1 MEKSSLFLFEKR
13 KLIVTTVLV
22 SFLSVVCFYSFN
34 FSSYEHKSIANKDSI
49 NRKLASIPKTNT
61 FDSYSNLSKANPSN
75 AEGDLSAKSANDSIS
90 KNGSVNG
97 KALHVSH
104 SVLAETIAKEKLKAK
119 NSNAGTTLRSDQTL
133 VWDCQ
138 SNVNNLEV
146 SGEYLR
152 LLAKNCDT
160 LRTQILSVKNVT
172 NGYTASLIP
181 TKENVLTT
189 DFLSLRTGKNEIW
202 IETKALGF
210 SAKTYKFNVEKNASV
225 GVREAKE

>member
-13 KLIVTTVLV
+13 KLIITTVLV

-34 FSSYEHKSIANKDSI
+34 FSSYDNKSLANKDNI

-61 FDSYSNLSKANPSN
+61 FDSYSNLSKANPSISPSN
-75 AEGDLSAKSANDSIS
+75 AEGAIS
-90 KNGSVNG
+90 KDALANG
-97 KALHVSH
+97 KALQAGH
-104 SVLAETIAKEKLKAK
+104 SILAEAIAKEKLKAK
-119 NSNAGTTLRSDQTL
+119 TTNAGTTLRSDQTL

-160 LRTQILSVKNVT
+160 LRTQILSVKNIT

-189 DFLSLRTGKNEIW
+189 DFLSLRAGKNEIW

>member
-1 MEKSSLFLFEKR
+1 MTIEREMEKSSLFLFERR
-13 KLIVTTVLV
+13 KLFLTTALV
-22 SFLSVVCFYSFN
+22 SLLTVACFYSFN
-34 FSSYEHKSIANKDSI
+34 FWSYEHKTVVEKEDAK
-49 NRKLASIPKTNT
+49 RKMASIQNSTSIQNIKGETNT
-61 FDSYSNLSKANPSN
+61 KNLINSKLNIQSN
-75 AEGDLSAKSANDSIS
+75 
-90 KNGSVNG
+90 
-97 KALHVSH
+97 
-104 SVLAETIAKEKLKAK
+104 
-119 NSNAGTTLRSDQTL
+119 QTL

-189 DFLSLRTGKNEIW
+189 DFLSLRAGKNEIW

-210 SAKTYKFNVEKNASV
+210 AAKTYKFNVEKNASV

>member
-13 KLIVTTVLV
+13 KLIITSVLV
-22 SFLSVVCFYSFN
+22 TLLLVVCFYSFN
-34 FSSYEHKSIANKDSI
+34 FWSFEDKTVIEKGDAR
-49 NRKLASIPKTNT
+49 RKTASIPSHSNDLNIKAETNT
-61 FDSYSNLSKANPSN
+61 KNMMNSKMNTQSN
-75 AEGDLSAKSANDSIS
+75 
-90 KNGSVNG
+90 
-97 KALHVSH
+97 
-104 SVLAETIAKEKLKAK
+104 
-119 NSNAGTTLRSDQTL
+119 QTL

-152 LLAKNCDT
+152 LLAKNCDK

-189 DFLSLRTGKNEIW
+189 DFLSLRAGKNEIW

-210 SAKTYKFNVEKNASV
+210 STKTYKFNVEKNASV